1 MIDSLKEWIINICTA
16 VFFITAVQMILPDN
30 KLKKYCKFA
39 LGLILVVIILNPIV
53 KLLNSEADI
62 HRQIENSA
70 AYIFEEKYEADYE
83 KYRQANVEN
92 TIKNFEQNME
102 IQCSKDLQE
111 KYSDKKFKTKV
122 EASFIKESNSF
133 QIDSIEIGLNDS
145 SVKKVKK
152 VEIGSDSV
160 TVDKVQDLQDE
171 NALEIKSYISSK
183 YSIPEDII
191 YVYKE
196 NSLYGGNSN

>member
-111 KYSDKKFKTKV
+111 KYGDKKFKTKV
-122 EASFIKESNSF
+122 EASFIKESDSF

>member
-1 MIDSLKEWIINICTA
+1 MIESLKQWIVSICTA

-30 KLKKYCKFA
+30 KLKKYCKFT

-70 AYIFEEKYEADYE
+70 TYIFNENHEVDYD
-83 KYRQANVEN
+83 KYRQANLEN
-92 TIKNFEQNME
+92 TIKNFEKNME
-102 IQCSKDLQE
+102 IQCSKDLQD
-111 KYSDKKFKTKV
+111 KYKDKKFNTRVK
-122 EASFIKESNSF
+122 ASFVEQDNSF
-133 QIDSIEIGLNDS
+133 KIDGVEIGLNDS

-152 VEIGSDSV
+152 VEIGNDTV
-160 TVDKVQDLQDE
+160 RVDKIQDFQDE
-171 NALEIKSYISSK
+171 DAVEIKNYISSK
-183 YSIPEDII
+183 YDIPENII

-196 NSLYGGNSN
+196 N

>member
-1 MIDSLKEWIINICTA
+1 MINSLKQWIINICTA

-70 AYIFEEKYEADYE
+70 AYIFEEKYETDYE

-111 KYSDKKFKTKV
+111 KYGDKKFKTKV

-145 SVKKVKK
+145 TVEKIKK

-160 TVDKVQDLQDE
+160 TVDKVQDPQDE
-171 NALEIKSYISSK
+171 NALEIKRYISSK
-183 YSIPEDII
+183 YSVSEEII

-196 NSLYGGNSN
+196 NSSYNSN

>member
-1 MIDSLKEWIINICTA
+1 MINSLNQWIINICTA

-53 KLLNSEADI
+53 KLLDSKADI
-62 HRQIENSA
+62 HREIEDSA
-70 AYIFEEKYEADYE
+70 AYIFDQKYEVDYE

-102 IQCSKDLQE
+102 IQCTKDLQE
-111 KYSDKKFKTKV
+111 KYGDKKFKTKV
-122 EASFIKESNSF
+122 EASFIKESNGF

-160 TVDKVQDLQDE
+160 TVDKVQDPQDE
-171 NALEIKSYISSK
+171 NALEIKRYISSK
-183 YSIPEDII
+183 YSVSEEII
-191 YVYKE
+191 YVYRE
-196 NSLYGGNSN
+196 NS

>member
-1 MIDSLKEWIINICTA
+1 MIDSLKQWIINICTA

-53 KLLNSEADI
+53 KLLNSKADI

-70 AYIFEEKYEADYE
+70 AYIFDQKYEVDYE

-102 IQCSKDLQE
+102 IQCTKDLQE
-111 KYSDKKFKTKV
+111 EYGNKKFKTKV

-145 SVKKVKK
+145 TVEKIKK

-160 TVDKVQDLQDE
+160 TVDKVQDSQDE
-171 NALEIKSYISSK
+171 NALEIKKYISSK
-183 YSIPEDII
+183 YSVPEEII

-196 NSLYGGNSN
+196 NALYNSN

>member
-1 MIDSLKEWIINICTA
+1 MIDSLKLWIVNICTA

-62 HRQIENSA
+62 HKEIENSA
-70 AYIFEEKYEADYE
+70 TYIFDEDHETDYG
-83 KYRQANVEN
+83 KYRQANLEN
-92 TIKNFEQNME
+92 TVKNFEKNME
-102 IQCSKDLQE
+102 IQCSKDLQD
-111 KYSDKKFKTKV
+111 KYRDKKFKTKV
-122 EASFIKESNSF
+122 TASFIEKDNNF

-145 SVKKVKK
+145 SVKKIKK
-152 VEIGSDSV
+152 VEIGNDSV
-160 TVDKVQDLQDE
+160 KVDKIQNLQDE
-171 NALEIKSYISSK
+171 DAVEIKEYISSK
-183 YSIPEDII
+183 YDVSKDII

-196 NSLYGGNSN
+196 N